1 MRLDTINFIRACCA
15 IVVVFFHVY
24 VHFFKNGVFGAE
36 EDGNLWYVA
45 IWCGPITVAMP
56 MFFFLSGYCFTWS
69 AVKKGHYN
77 SFTELLR
84 KKSLRLLVPY
94 FVWSVV
100 MMLSCGGAINV
111 GYLVRG
117 INTHLWFL
125 PSLFWCFLFGYVLL
139 RRATTVYHWLIC
151 LLLAFAFMM
160 SGIVCP
166 RVFGLLGASGY
177 LCWFI
182 AGQMFCMHYDKFSV
196 LRGRVPVLLLMLVPW
211 VVMTVLSPA
220 RYEGAQT
227 FWSLLTVALVLVSS
241 VFLADKVSPFMT
253 KVGGGSRAYELWRVS
268 PSFHPTDVGQST
280 SLAHDGLGG
289 CQSSGSCSAVVVD
302 NPRGVYAVDQAVVH
316 DKNWTVV
323 GMKSP
328 V

>member
-1 MRLDTINFIRACCA
+1 MRLDSINFIRACCA

-24 VHFFKNGVFGAE
+24 AQFFKAGVFGAE

-45 IWCGPITVAMP
+45 IRCGLITVAMP

-69 AVKKGHYN
+69 AVKKGHYS

-84 KKSLRLLVPY
+84 RKSIRLLVPY

-100 MMLSCGGAINV
+100 MMLACGGAINV
-111 GYLVRG
+111 GDLMRG
-117 INTHLWFL
+117 INAHMWFL

-139 RRATTVYHWLIC
+139 CRAKTVYHWLIC
-151 LLLAFAFMM
+151 LLLAFAFTM

-182 AGQMFCMHYDKFSV
+182 MGQMFCMHYDKFSV
-196 LRGRVPVLLLMLVPW
+196 LRDRVPVLLLMLVPW

-220 RYEGAQT
+220 KYGGVQT
-227 FWSLLTVALVLVSS
+227 VWSLLTVALVLVSS
-241 VFLADKVSPFMT
+241 VFLADKVPVFMT
-253 KVGGGSRAYELWRVS
+253 KVGGV
-268 PSFHPTDVGQST
+268 VGRMSY
-280 SLAHDGLGG
+280 
-289 CQSSGSCSAVVVD
+289 
-302 NPRGVYAVDQAVVH
+302 GVYLLHFILLTLVSQHLTRMMDWVAA
-316 DKNWTVV
+316 
-323 GMKSP
+323 SP
-328 V
+328 VVLVPLLSVAILLVSMLLTKLLSMTRIGRWLV